1 MANNYLDK
9 TGLIYLWGKIK
20 AALAVKSNTDHT
32 HNYAGSSS
40 AGGAA
45 NSATLMV
52 HQRLCITVRA
62 VPQRQQ
68 QLKW

>member
-45 NSATLMV
+45 NSATKL
-52 HQRLCITVRA
+52 
-62 VPQRQQ
+62 
-68 QLKW
+68 

>member
-9 TGLIYLWGKIK
+9 NSLIYLWGKIK
-20 AALAVKSNTDHT
+20 AALAGKSNTDHT

-45 NSATLMV
+45 NWSEG
-52 HQRLCITVRA
+52 I
-62 VPQRQQ
+62 QQ
-68 QLKW
+68 EDWMD

>member
-9 TGLIYLWGKIK
+9 NSLIYLWGKIK
-20 AALAVKSNTDHT
+20 AALAGKSNTDHT

-45 NSATLMV
+45 NSATKL
-52 HQRLCITVRA
+52 QTAQCFIFA
-62 VPQRQQ
+62 
-68 QLKW
+68 